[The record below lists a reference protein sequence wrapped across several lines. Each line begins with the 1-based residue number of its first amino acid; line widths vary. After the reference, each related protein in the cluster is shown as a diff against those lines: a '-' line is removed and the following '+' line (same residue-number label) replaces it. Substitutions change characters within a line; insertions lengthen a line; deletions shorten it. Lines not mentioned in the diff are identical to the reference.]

1 MHEITGQVHW
11 HEPSGFKRAGFGK
24 FSRPKTPY
32 DLFMEAEEIPIY
44 RDIGVSKVQ
53 NLPLKPWP
61 RMGGRGSYIQ
71 LHGTEGKWGSYVV
84 EVPGAGALNPE
95 KHLYEEIYLVVEGRG
110 STEVWLE
117 GDSKRHI
124 FEWQKG
130 SLFSIPVNAM
140 HRIVN
145 ASSAPALLLG
155 GTTAPNLMNLIN
167 DAGAIFDCPYQ
178 FRDRFSGADDFY
190 KYKDDIEPDPVRGL
204 AMRRTNFIPDIVNC
218 DLPLDNR
225 RSPGYRRVEP
235 LMTGNSFYLWI
246 AQHENGHY
254 SKAHAHT
261 SAAVLICLKGKG
273 YTYTWPEQLGLTPWK
288 DGKADQVKRVDYEQV
303 GMVSA
308 APGGARWYHQHFGA
322 SKEPFRLTAWFG
334 PHNPGREARPAR
346 REAHRLYRD
355 GYSRRRQRHP
365 LLHGGSVPAAGICRT
380 AQARRRREPHAAG
393 ILRAGL
399 SRIAAEGMMAADERA
414 KSAAASSSRAPGGPS
429 AKKTN
434 CACFRSASISARR
447 PRIWCFRA
455 SCWSGSTAA
464 MSSPSARAF
473 ISPTSCSRPMPAKT
487 RSTPKRSAPSSNA
500 NTRTARSIPTRSIPA
515 R

>member
-24 FSRPKTPY
+24 FDRPKTPY
-32 DLFMEAEEIPIY
+32 DLFMESDDIPIY

-53 NLPLKPWP
+53 NLPLVAWP

-95 KHLYEEIYLVVEGRG
+95 KHMYEEIYFVVEGRG
-110 STEVWLE
+110 STEVWLD
-117 GDSKRHI
+117 GDSKRHA

-145 ASSAPALLLG
+145 ASSAPALLLA

-167 DAGAIFDCPYQ
+167 SVDAIFNCPYQ

-225 RSPGYRRVEP
+225 RSPGWRRVEP
-235 LMTGNSFYLWI
+235 FMTGNTFYLWI
-246 AQHENGHY
+246 GQHENGHY

-261 SAAVLICLKGKG
+261 SAAVLICVKGKG
-273 YTYTWPEQLGLTPWK
+273 YTYTWPENLGLTPWK
-288 DGKADQVKRVDYEQV
+288 NGKADQVKRVDYEPV

-308 APGGARWYHQHFGA
+308 APGGARWFHQHFGA

-334 PHNPGREARPAR
+334 PHNPGREPGPPG
-346 REAHRLYRD
+346 EKHTDY
-355 GYSRRRQRHP
+355 
-365 LLHGGSVPAAGICRT
+365 T
-380 AQARRRREPHAAG
+380 A
-393 ILRAGL
+393 
-399 SRIAAEGMMAADERA
+399 MD
-414 KSAAASSSRAPGGPS
+414 
-429 AKKTN
+429 
-434 CACFRSASISARR
+434 
-447 PRIWCFRA
+447 
-455 SCWSGSTAA
+455 
-464 MSSPSARAF
+464 
-473 ISPTSCSRPMPAKT
+473 
-487 RSTPKRSAPSSNA
+487 
-500 NTRTARSIPTRSIPA
+500 IP
-515 R
+515 